1 MKRRV
6 SQDRLVRYRNIRAL
20 ETQVKKK
27 KNRFYSKDSEKPLD
41 SFNEGS
47 NLIQCA

>member
-27 KNRFYSKDSEKPLD
+27 KIDFILKTVRNPWIVLMR
-41 SFNEGS
+41 GA
-47 NLIQCA
+47 I